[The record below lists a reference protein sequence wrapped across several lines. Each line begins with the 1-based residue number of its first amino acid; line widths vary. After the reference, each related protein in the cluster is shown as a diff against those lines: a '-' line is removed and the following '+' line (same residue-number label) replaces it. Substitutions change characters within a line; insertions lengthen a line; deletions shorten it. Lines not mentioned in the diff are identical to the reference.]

1 MEHNECRTLWVLLK
15 PDTTERTAIGH
26 AALQQQLQQQHMK
39 LLLDMT
45 QPSTLDPKLE
55 VRGT

>member
-1 MEHNECRTLWVLLK
+1 
-15 PDTTERTAIGH
+15 
-26 AALQQQLQQQHMK
+26 LQQQLQQQHMK